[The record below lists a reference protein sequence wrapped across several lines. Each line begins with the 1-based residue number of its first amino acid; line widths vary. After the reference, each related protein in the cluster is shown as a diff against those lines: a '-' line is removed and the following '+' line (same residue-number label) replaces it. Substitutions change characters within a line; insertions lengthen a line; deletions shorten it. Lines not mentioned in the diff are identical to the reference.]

1 MAKAT
6 FKFRGFTSLLS
17 TFSFLISLVSGIV
30 LYFTPQGKIAHWVH
44 WTFWGLDK
52 ETWSALHINSS
63 LIFFIIIIFH
73 IYYNWKLLIGYIKK
87 RAQMAF
93 NLKAETLTAL
103 LISLFVI
110 VASLYNI
117 QPFGT
122 IIKWNEDIKDYW
134 AAKADAEPPI
144 PHAEAMTVTEFC
156 EKLNIP
162 IERFENRA
170 KQYNWKVLSNDDTIK
185 DIAKR
190 SNIAPSE
197 IYKALQVASG
207 TGNGSGWGRKT
218 LQQVCQE
225 LGQDTQTA
233 LKKLKAK
240 QIIAEENSYIR
251 DIANDYQLRPIDVI
265 NIISDKKIN
274 INH

>member
-1 MAKAT
+1 MSKVT

-17 TFSFLISLVSGIV
+17 TFSFLISLVSGII

-63 LIFFIIIIFH
+63 LIFFIIVIFH
-73 IYYNWKLLIGYIKK
+73 IYYNWNLLIGYMKK
-87 RAQMAF
+87 RAKMAL

-103 LISLFVI
+103 LISIFI
-110 VASLYNI
+110 IFASLYNI

-122 IIKWNEDIKDYW
+122 IMKWNEDMKNFW

-144 PHAEAMTVTEFC
+144 PHAESMTVSEFC

-170 KQYNWKVLSNDDTIK
+170 KQNNWQILSNNDTIE

-190 SNIAPSE
+190 SHIAPAE

-207 TGNGSGWGRKT
+207 SGNGSGWGRKT
-218 LQQVCQE
+218 VQQVCQE
-225 LGQDTQTA
+225 LGQDTQKA
-233 LKKLKAK
+233 IAKLRAK
-240 QIIAEENSYIR
+240 QIIAKENSTIR
-251 DIANDYQLRPIDVI
+251 DIANDNQLRPIDVI
-265 NIISDKKIN
+265 NLMSDKKVQ